1 MAKLANL
8 LLFLATVIIPLS
20 SVTAA
25 QSSYPSRPVHI
36 IVGFGAGSS
45 VDTAT
50 RVLARTLSKNLGQQV
65 VVEDRPGAGS
75 NIAADFVAHASNDGY
90 TIFMATIANAI
101 NATVSPNIRFD
112 FSKDFAPITLVGA
125 IPMLLVAHPS
135 LGVSNVKELIAL
147 AKRKPRQIFFGS
159 SGTGTSSHLSGELFN
174 ALAGVKLVH
183 VPYSGSAQALTDL
196 LAGRIS
202 LLFSAAST
210 TLPYVRAGKLKALA
224 MAQSERAKSAPQ
236 IPSMSEAGVPGFDAS
251 VWFGLVSPA
260 NTPPE
265 VVDRLSRAVNDSLK
279 SSDVIQ
285 PLHAQGIDLVG
296 GSPDQFSRYIQG
308 EIEKWGG
315 VAATAGL
322 KR

>member
-90 TIFMATIANAI
+90 TLFMATIANAI

>member
-308 EIEKWGG
+308 QIEKWGG

>member
-90 TIFMATIANAI
+90 TLFMATIANAI

-308 EIEKWGG
+308 QIEKWGG

>member
-90 TIFMATIANAI
+90 TLFMATIANAI

-279 SSDVIQ
+279 SPDVIQ